1 MKKSFFKITLLT
13 ASVFL
18 VSSCNKDEEIDP
30 QTSSFNQAQVTQQ
43 ISNLPTET
51 ISEAEKNGLLYMREE
66 EKLAKD
72 VYVTLYKKW
81 NLNVFNNISSSEE
94 THTSA
99 VLSLL
104 QKYNIPDPVVNN
116 AVGNFENATLQKLY
130 TDLVTQG
137 SISLLEGVKVG
148 ATIEDL
154 DIKDLEEY
162 LKDVDNQDITYVY
175 QNLTKGS
182 RNHLR
187 SFYSQVLAQKGTYSA
202 QFITQSEFDA
212 IVNSARETG
221 SW

>member
-1 MKKSFFKITLLT
+1 LSTTLLVA
-13 ASVFL
+13 ASC
-18 VSSCNKDEEIDP
+18 SKDETVDP
-30 QTSSFNQAQVTQQ
+30 QSSYNQGQVTQQ
-43 ISNLPTET
+43 INNLPKET
-51 ISEAEKNGLLYMREE
+51 LSAAEKTSLLVMREE

-104 QKYNIPDPVVNN
+104 QKYEIPDPVGNN
-116 AVGNFENATLQKLY
+116 AVGVFENTTLQKLY
-130 TDLVTQG
+130 NDLVAQG
-137 SISLLEGVKVG
+137 SVSLLEGVKVG
-148 ATIEDL
+148 ATVEDL
-154 DIKDLEEY
+154 DIYDLNEY
-162 LKDVDNQDITYVY
+162 MKNVDNQDITYVF

-187 SFYSQVLAQKGTYSA
+187 SFYSQILSQNGTYKA
-202 QFITQSEFDA
+202 QYITQTEFDE
-212 IVNSARETG
+212 IVKSARETG

>member
-1 MKKSFFKITLLT
+1 MEKSLFKITIFI
-13 ASVFL
+13 ASFFWI
-18 VSSCNKDEEIDP
+18 SSCSKDQIVDP
-30 QTSSFNQAQVTQQ
+30 QTSSYNQAQVTQQ

-51 ISEAEKNGLLYMREE
+51 ISEAEKSGLLYMREE

-116 AVGNFENATLQKLY
+116 AVGVFENVTLQKLY

-137 SISLLEGVKVG
+137 SVSLLEGVKVG

-187 SFYSQVLAQKGTYSA
+187 SFYSQVLAQNGTYAA

>member
-1 MKKSFFKITLLT
+1 LSTTLLVA
-13 ASVFL
+13 ASC
-18 VSSCNKDEEIDP
+18 SKDETVDP
-30 QTSSFNQAQVTQQ
+30 QSSYNQGQVTQQ
-43 ISNLPTET
+43 INNLPKET
-51 ISEAEKNGLLYMREE
+51 LSAAEKTSLLVMREE

-104 QKYNIPDPVVNN
+104 QKYEIPDPVGNN
-116 AVGNFENATLQKLY
+116 AVGVFENTTLQKLY
-130 TDLVTQG
+130 NDLVTQG
-137 SISLLEGVKVG
+137 SVSLLEGVKVG
-148 ATIEDL
+148 ATVEDL
-154 DIKDLEEY
+154 DIYDLNEY
-162 LKDVDNQDITYVY
+162 MKNVDNQDITYVY

-187 SFYSQVLAQKGTYSA
+187 SFYSQILSQNGTYKA
-202 QFITQSEFDA
+202 QYITQTEFDE
-212 IVNSARETG
+212 IVKSARETG

>member
-1 MKKSFFKITLLT
+1 LSTTLLVA
-13 ASVFL
+13 ASC
-18 VSSCNKDEEIDP
+18 SKDETVDP
-30 QTSSFNQAQVTQQ
+30 QSSYNQGQVTQQ
-43 ISNLPTET
+43 INNLPKET
-51 ISEAEKNGLLYMREE
+51 LSAAEKTSLLVMREE

-104 QKYNIPDPVVNN
+104 QKYEIPDPVGNN
-116 AVGNFENATLQKLY
+116 AVGVFENTTLQKLY
-130 TDLVTQG
+130 NDLVTQG
-137 SISLLEGVKVG
+137 SVSLLEGVKVG
-148 ATIEDL
+148 ATVEDL
-154 DIKDLEEY
+154 DIYDLNEY
-162 LKDVDNQDITYVY
+162 MKNVDNQDITYVF

-187 SFYSQVLAQKGTYSA
+187 SFYSQILSQNGTYKA
-202 QFITQSEFDA
+202 QYITQTEFDE
-212 IVNSARETG
+212 IVKSARETG

>member
-1 MKKSFFKITLLT
+1 MKKSIIKITLLST
-13 ASVFL
+13 TLLVAAS
-18 VSSCNKDEEIDP
+18 CAKEEAVDP
-30 QTSSFNQAQVTQQ
+30 QSSYNQGQVTQQ
-43 ISNLPTET
+43 INNLPKET
-51 ISEAEKNGLLYMREE
+51 LSAAEKTSLLVMREE

-104 QKYNIPDPVVNN
+104 QKYEIPDPVGNN
-116 AVGNFENATLQKLY
+116 AVGVFENTTLQKLY
-130 TDLVTQG
+130 NDLVTQG
-137 SISLLEGVKVG
+137 SVSLLEGVKVG
-148 ATIEDL
+148 ATVEDL
-154 DIKDLEEY
+154 DIYDLNEY
-162 LKDVDNQDITYVY
+162 MKNVDNQDITYVY

-187 SFYSQVLAQKGTYSA
+187 SFYSQILSQNGTYKA
-202 QFITQSEFDA
+202 QYITQTEFDE
-212 IVNSARETG
+212 IVKSARETG

>member
-1 MKKSFFKITLLT
+1 MKKISLKVTLL
-13 ASVFL
+13 AVAVIL
-18 VSSCNKDEEIDP
+18 VSSCNNDEVINP
-30 QTSSFNQAQVTQQ
+30 QTSYKLTQVTQQ
-43 ISNLPTET
+43 ISSLPIEA
-51 ISEAEKNGLLYMREE
+51 ISEAEKNGLLVMREE

-72 VYVTLYKKW
+72 VYITLYKKW

-104 QKYNIPDPVVNN
+104 QKYNIPDPVRNN
-116 AVGNFENATLQKLY
+116 AVGVFENVTLQKLY
-130 TDLVTQG
+130 IDLVAQG
-137 SISLLEGVKVG
+137 SVSLLEGVKVG

-154 DIKDLEEY
+154 DIFDLEEY
-162 LKDVDNQDITYVY
+162 LKDVDNKDITYVY

-187 SFYSQVLAQKGTYSA
+187 SFYSQILSQKGTYAA
-202 QFITQSEFDA
+202 QFITQSEFDS

>member
-1 MKKSFFKITLLT
+1 MRKSIIKLALFSTTLLVA
-13 ASVFL
+13 ASC
-18 VSSCNKDEEIDP
+18 SKDETVDP
-30 QTSSFNQAQVTQQ
+30 QSSYNQGQVTQQ
-43 ISNLPTET
+43 INNLPKET
-51 ISEAEKNGLLYMREE
+51 LSAAEKTSLLVMREE

-104 QKYNIPDPVVNN
+104 QKYDIPDPVGNN
-116 AVGNFENATLQKLY
+116 AVGVFENTTLQKLY
-130 TDLVTQG
+130 NDLVAQG
-137 SISLLEGVKVG
+137 SVSLLEGVKVG
-148 ATIEDL
+148 ATVEDL
-154 DIKDLEEY
+154 DIYDLNEY
-162 LKDVDNQDITYVY
+162 MKNVDNQDITYVY

-187 SFYSQVLAQKGTYSA
+187 SFYSQILSQNGTYKA
-202 QFITQSEFDA
+202 QYITQADFDA

>member
-1 MKKSFFKITLLT
+1 MKKSIIKLALFSTTLLVA
-13 ASVFL
+13 ASCAKEETVNPQ
-18 VSSCNKDEEIDP
+18 SSY
-30 QTSSFNQAQVTQQ
+30 NQGQVTQQ
-43 ISNLPTET
+43 INNLPKET
-51 ISEAEKNGLLYMREE
+51 LSAAEKTSLLVMREE

-104 QKYNIPDPVVNN
+104 QKYDIPDPVGNN
-116 AVGNFENATLQKLY
+116 AVGVFENTTLQKLY
-130 TDLVTQG
+130 NDLVAQG
-137 SISLLEGVKVG
+137 SVSLLEGVKVG
-148 ATIEDL
+148 ATVEDL
-154 DIKDLEEY
+154 DIYDLNEY
-162 LKDVDNQDITYVY
+162 MKNVDNQDITYVY

-187 SFYSQVLAQKGTYSA
+187 SFYSQILSQNGTYKA
-202 QFITQSEFDA
+202 QYITQTDFDA

>member
-1 MKKSFFKITLLT
+1 MKKISLKVTLL
-13 ASVFL
+13 AIVVVL
-18 VSSCNKDEEIDP
+18 VSSCKNDEVIIP
-30 QTSSFNQAQVTQQ
+30 QTSYNQTQVTQQ
-43 ISNLPTET
+43 ISSLPVET
-51 ISEAEKNGLLYMREE
+51 ISAAEKNGLLVMREE

-72 VYVTLYKKW
+72 VYATLYKKW
-81 NLNVFNNISSSEE
+81 NLNVFNNISNSEE

-104 QKYNIPDPVVNN
+104 QKYNIPDPVGNN
-116 AVGNFENATLQKLY
+116 AVGVFENVTLQKLY
-130 TDLVTQG
+130 TDLVAKG
-137 SISLLEGVKVG
+137 SVSLLEGVKVG

-154 DIKDLEEY
+154 DIKDLQDY
-162 LKDVDNQDITYVY
+162 LKEVNNQDITYVY

-202 QFITQSEFDA
+202 QFISQSEFDA
-212 IVNSARETG
+212 IINSARETG

>member
-1 MKKSFFKITLLT
+1 MKLGMLKITLLAAT
-13 ASVFL
+13 VFF
-18 VSSCNKDEEIDP
+18 VSSCSENEAIDP
-30 QTSSFNQAQVTQQ
+30 QTSSYNQTQVTQQ
-43 ISNLPTET
+43 IISLPTEA
-51 ISEAEKNGLLYMREE
+51 ISEAEKNGLLVMREE

-81 NLNVFNNISSSEE
+81 NLNVFNNIASSEE

-104 QKYNIPDPVVNN
+104 QKYNISDPVGNN
-116 AVGNFENATLQKLY
+116 TVGVFENATLQKLY
-130 TDLVTQG
+130 NDLVSQG
-137 SISLLEGVKVG
+137 SISLLEAVKVG

-154 DIKDLEEY
+154 DIKDLQEY
-162 LKDVDNQDITYVY
+162 LKEVDNQDITLVY
-175 QNLTKGS
+175 NNLTKGS

-187 SFYSQVLAQKGTYSA
+187 SFYGQILAQKGTYAA

>member
-1 MKKSFFKITLLT
+1 MKKSIIKITLLST
-13 ASVFL
+13 TLLVAASC
-18 VSSCNKDEEIDP
+18 SKDETVDP
-30 QTSSFNQAQVTQQ
+30 QSSYNQGQVTQQ
-43 ISNLPTET
+43 INNLPKET
-51 ISEAEKNGLLYMREE
+51 LSAAEKNSLLVMREE

-81 NLNVFNNISSSEE
+81 NLNIFNNISSSEE

-104 QKYNIPDPVVNN
+104 QKYDIPDPVGNN
-116 AVGNFENATLQKLY
+116 AVGVFENTTLQKLY
-130 TDLVTQG
+130 NDLVAQG
-137 SISLLEGVKVG
+137 SVSLLEGVKVG
-148 ATIEDL
+148 AIVEDL
-154 DIKDLEEY
+154 DIYDLNEY
-162 LKDVDNQDITYVY
+162 MKNVDNQDITYVY

-187 SFYSQVLAQKGTYSA
+187 SFYSQILSQNGTYKA
-202 QFITQSEFDA
+202 QYITQADFDA